1 MMNAESIIHHSPFI
15 IILMRPRWR
24 KVFLDLFENPT
35 RTLLVVFSIAVGVFS
50 IGVISGTYV
59 IISNDMSASYAA
71 NQPANIELR
80 TENFDREFL
89 STMENAPGMEHVEG
103 RRVFSVRV
111 RPVNAQQWTAINII
125 AVDDFDKNKVNLLTP
140 ISGQPQP
147 GKRELVLERKVLEEF
162 AIAPGEDLALELADG
177 SFKTLKVVGIVQDP
191 TTGAADFLAPPFA
204 YITMDTLSTLGQPD
218 EFNRI
223 YATVKTGKNDNQ
235 HIRNV
240 SADLIKRIEK
250 SGVDVFRSRTALTNQ
265 HPLASTVN
273 AVLGILLALGVL
285 IVFLSS
291 SLIANTLAALLNQ
304 HMRHIGVMKLVGG
317 RDKQVFAMYLL
328 LILSFG
334 ILALLISVPLGGRG
348 AYELSLFIA
357 QKMGFSL
364 LGYRIVPLAFVI
376 QIVIGILVPLLAGF
390 GPVINGSR
398 ISVLDAISGDLA
410 HETGGKSQPG
420 QKRESLFERFE
431 NRVNTAL
438 LRRGIHLPRPL
449 LISLRN
455 TFRRKGRLALTL
467 FTLTMG
473 GAIFVGVFN
482 VRTTLF
488 DYMDNVGRYFV
499 ADVTLDFSQPY
510 RLSEVEKLARQ
521 VPGVVDVEG
530 WAFAT
535 AEIMYPDGTVA
546 ENLTV
551 LAPPADSKMVDPEP
565 VAGRWVQAGDAKS
578 IAMTEGI
585 LRSFPDLK
593 PGDTLNVRVGG
604 NDDRWQVVGFFKFID
619 REGLIA
625 YGTYEYFSRET
636 NLANRS
642 VSFRVVT
649 EQHDKAYQREMS
661 EKLDRRFREA
671 GFQISQARPGLSA
684 LNNATESLDILVI
697 FLLIMALLTAVV
709 GAMGLTGTMGMN
721 VLERTRE
728 IGIMRAVGA
737 TDSEIMRMVIVEGM
751 VIGLISWVLGL
762 VLSIPIT
769 YGLSLI
775 VSLAVFETPI
785 AVVFTPVGYLI
796 WLGLV
801 IVLSALA
808 SVLPARNAARLTI
821 REVLAYE

>member
-1 MMNAESIIHHSPFI
+1 
-15 IILMRPRWR
+15 MRPRWR
-24 KVFLDLFENPT
+24 KIFLDLFENPT

-59 IISNDMSASYAA
+59 IIANDMSASYAA

-80 TENFDREFL
+80 LEDFDRDFL
-89 STMENAPGMEHVEG
+89 STVENAPDIENVEG
-103 RRVFSVRV
+103 RRVFGVRV
-111 RPVNAQQWTAINII
+111 RPVRSEQWTAINII

-140 ISGQPQP
+140 LSGQPQP
-147 GKRELVLERKVLEEF
+147 GKRELVLDRKVLDEF
-162 AIAPGEDLALELADG
+162 AIEPGEDLVLELPNG
-177 SFKTLKVVGIVQDP
+177 SLKTLKVVGIVQDP

-218 EFNRI
+218 LFNRI
-223 YATVKTGKNDNQ
+223 YATVETGKNDDQ

-240 SADLIKRIEK
+240 SADLTKRIEK
-250 SGVDVFRSRTALTNQ
+250 SGVDVHRSRTALTNE

-304 HMRHIGVMKLVGG
+304 HLRHIGVMKLVGG
-317 RDKQVFAMYLL
+317 RDKQVFAMYLV

-334 ILALLISVPLGGRG
+334 ILALLMAVPLGGEG
-348 AYELSLFIA
+348 AYQLSLFIA
-357 QKMGFSL
+357 QKMGFTL
-364 LGYRIVPLAFVI
+364 LGKRIVPLAFVI

-390 GPVINGSR
+390 GPVNNGSR
-398 ISVLDAISGDLA
+398 ISVLNAISGDISA
-410 HETGGKSQPG
+410 EMGNKTQPG
-420 QKRESLFERFE
+420 KKRESLFDRFE
-431 NRVNTAL
+431 NWVNVSL
-438 LRRGIHLPRPL
+438 LQRGIHLPRPL

-455 TFRRKGRLALTL
+455 TFRRKSRLVLTL

-488 DYMDNVGRYFV
+488 SYMDNVGRYFV
-499 ADVTLDFSQPY
+499 ADVTLDFSEPY
-510 RLSEVEKLARQ
+510 RLSEIEKVAFQ

-530 WAFAT
+530 WAFAV
-535 AEIMYPDGTVA
+535 AEVLYPDGTVA

-551 LAPPADSKMVDPEP
+551 LAPPANSKMVDAEP
-565 VAGRWVQAGDAKS
+565 VAGRWLQAGDTKA
-578 IAMTEGI
+578 IAVTEGM

-649 EQHDKAYQREMS
+649 ERHDEPYQREMS
-661 EKLDRRFREA
+661 ERLDRHFRDA
-671 GFQISQARPGLSA
+671 GYQLRSAQPGLSM
-684 LNNATESLDILVI
+684 LKNATESLDILVI

-728 IGIMRAVGA
+728 IGIMRAIGA
-737 TDSEIMRMVIVEGM
+737 VDAEIMRMVIVEGM

-762 VLSIPIT
+762 VLSVPIT

-785 AVVFTPVGYLI
+785 EVVFTPVGYLI

-801 IVLSALA
+801 IVLSVLA